1 MSAAATRKA
10 QREQALAL
18 VRVGMTDVDAATA
31 VGVSH
36 TSVGRWRVAA
46 GIDRSTD
53 QEPETGG
60 ETETWYT
67 PPGFALLAT
76 LAVLRRKSRVG
87 RRPLRVLCPTAG
99 AGVFAR
105 AVRALEPDAV
115 ITAVEPRAEEIDNL
129 RTVCDE
135 VVHGALAGPGAADLA
150 ISCKCT
156 TVEMGDLPVADL
168 IIDNPPFSW
177 FGGRDGRWLGF
188 FHNLA
193 RGGLLALVGPSQ
205 WGQAA
210 GHREAL
216 EQWRPT
222 WQLRA
227 TGRVQ
232 YSEGGGPLESSLWV
246 WTQASPD
253 EWRCSQLPAINGW
266 HLRWRGAKPGAEP
279 MPAALVAEI
288 RQAFR

>member
-156 TVEMGDLPVADL
+156 TVEIGHLPVADL